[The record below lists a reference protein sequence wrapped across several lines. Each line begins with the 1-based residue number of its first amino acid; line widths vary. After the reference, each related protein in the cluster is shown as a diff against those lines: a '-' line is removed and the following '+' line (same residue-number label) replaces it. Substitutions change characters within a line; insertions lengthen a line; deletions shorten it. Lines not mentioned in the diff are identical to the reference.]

1 MSVYQSTFEQF
12 QKGFYA
18 NCAIS
23 ILVQSCVGGITAMA
37 ILEHGTGL
45 FQMFQLLL
53 VVLACVSFNGTILSV
68 RPPRMIFNSLLGAM
82 VLCVLIAALN
92 FAF

>member
-12 QKGFYA
+12 RKGYYA

-23 ILVQSCVGGITAMA
+23 ILVQSCVGGIAAMA

-45 FQMFQLLL
+45 LQMFQLML
-53 VVLACVSFNGTILSV
+53 VVIACVSFNGTILSV
-68 RPPRMIFNSLLGAM
+68 RPPRTVFNSLLGAF
-82 VLCVLIAALN
+82 VLCVLIAIIN
-92 FAF
+92 FAA